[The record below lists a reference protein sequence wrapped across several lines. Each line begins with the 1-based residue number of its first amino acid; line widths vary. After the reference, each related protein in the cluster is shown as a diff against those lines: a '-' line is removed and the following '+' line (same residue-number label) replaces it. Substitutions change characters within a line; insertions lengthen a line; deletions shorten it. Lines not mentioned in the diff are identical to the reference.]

1 MRHVVEVFQFVPCPE
16 SDELVVYFSSAS
28 AKRLESVGTLKRF
41 KVNKLFVRD
50 PGRNWYNGPIAGV
63 CEDADTLAEAL
74 NEVVSQFDRE
84 KVTFIGSSMGGYGAL
99 LLGSLL
105 GVGRIRAVA
114 PQIVLNPKI
123 PHSPKADV
131 KYADL
136 TTVINR
142 GSVASDVRIWFG
154 CGELLDV
161 FQVARCVGIEGC
173 EVNAVPN
180 SLHNVMAHFKSMSLL
195 PQFIDSLVLGT
206 EFDFAYGD
214 LSSIPYAEIKSAIE
228 TLHLGA
234 DPLGAAEALQ
244 GISHR
249 LIDGGRLDQMGRAWL
264 SAGRIALAR
273 KHLQLGIEFNPSN
286 YEALYALG
294 TACIKQQDYASA
306 VKFYAAA
313 IQHYPSPNVV
323 YQAQLAAA
331 HRLNKD
337 YHSALEAV
345 RVALE
350 ISDSWRPHYF
360 AALTYQDM
368 ERYGDAVRSFQK
380 VLARAPTSKVS
391 DLMLKSLALHA
402 AKEARDNF
410 GLNVDVTVTES
421 APAAA

>member
-1 MRHVVEVFQFVPCPE
+1 MRHVVEVFQFIPCPE

-28 AKRLESVGTLKRF
+28 AERLEGIGTLKRF

-74 NEVVSQFDRE
+74 DEVVSQFDRE
-84 KVTFIGSSMGGYGAL
+84 KVTFLGSSMGGYGAL

-105 GVGRIRAVA
+105 GVGRIRAIA
-114 PQIVLNPKI
+114 PQVVLNPKI
-123 PHSPKADV
+123 PHSPKVDV

-142 GSVASDVRIWFG
+142 GASASDVRIWFG

-161 FQVARCVGIEGC
+161 FQVGRCAGIEGC

-180 SLHNVMAHFKSMSLL
+180 SLHNVLAHFKGMGLL
-195 PQFIDSLVLGT
+195 PKFIDSLVLGT
-206 EFDFAYGD
+206 EVDFAYGNLD
-214 LSSIPYAEIKSAIE
+214 GIPYAEIKDAIE
-228 TLHLGA
+228 TLHLEA

-244 GISHR
+244 EVSHG

-264 SAGRIALAR
+264 SAGRIALAK
-273 KHLQLGIEFNPSN
+273 KHLQLAIEFNPSN
-286 YEALYALG
+286 YESLYALG
-294 TACIKQQDYASA
+294 TACIKQKDYASA
-306 VKFYAAA
+306 VKFYALA

-323 YQAQLAAA
+323 YQSQLAAA

-345 RVALE
+345 RVALD

-360 AALTYQDM
+360 AALIYQDM

-380 VLARAPTSKVS
+380 VLAQAPTAKVS
-391 DLMLKSLALHA
+391 ELMLKCLAMHA
-402 AKEARDNF
+402 EKDARDRF
-410 GLNVDVTVTES
+410 GLNVTATLTL
-421 APAAA
+421 